1 MAISR
6 AQLAKELEPGLNA
19 LFGMEYDR
27 YENEHAEIFDTE
39 SSDRAFE
46 EEVLIVG
53 FGNASVKEE
62 GQGVEFDSASEGF
75 TARYTHE
82 TVALAFSLTEEAVE
96 DNLYDRLGARYTKAL
111 ARSMAHTKQVKA
123 ANVLNN
129 AFSSSFAGGD
139 GVSLINTAHPLA
151 NGGTLA
157 NRATTMADLNE
168 TSLENALISISTFV
182 DDRNMILAMR
192 GTKLIVPPQLQFV
205 ADRLLETPG
214 RVGTADND
222 INAIRNMGL
231 LPEGYAVN
239 HFLTDT
245 DAFFILTDCPDGFKH
260 FERTPITT
268 SMEGDFDT
276 GNVRYKARERYSFGF
291 SNPRCVFG
299 SQGSLIRFHVK
310 QCGVA

>member
-19 LFGMEYDR
+19 LFGMEYSR

-53 FGNASVKEE
+53 FGNARDKSE
-62 GQGVEFDSASEGF
+62 GQSVGYDSASEGF
-75 TARYTHE
+75 TSRYTHE
-82 TVALAFSLTEEAVE
+82 TVALAFALTEEAVE

-129 AFSSSFAGGD
+129 AFNSSFAGGD
-139 GVSLINTAHPLA
+139 GVELVSNAHPLA
-151 NGGTLA
+151 GGGTFS
-157 NRATTMADLNE
+157 NRPSAYSDLNE
-168 TSLENALISISTFV
+168 TSLEDALISISTFV
-182 DDRNMILAMR
+182 DDRNMILALQ
-192 GTKLIVPPQLQFV
+192 GVKLVVPPQLQFV
-205 ADRLLETPG
+205 ADRLLDTPG
-214 RVGTADND
+214 RTGTADND
-222 INAIRNMGL
+222 INSIRNMGM
-231 LPEGYAVN
+231 LPQGYAVN

-245 DAFFILTDCPDGFKH
+245 DAWFVKTDVPDGFKH
-260 FERTPITT
+260 FERSPVAT
-268 SMEGDFDT
+268 SMEGDFNT

-291 SNPRCVFG
+291 SNPRAVFA
-299 SQGSLIRFHVK
+299 SQG
-310 QCGVA
+310 A

>member
-19 LFGMEYDR
+19 LFGMESAR
-27 YENEHAEIFDTE
+27 YENEHAEIFETE
-39 SSDRAFE
+39 ASDRAFE

-53 FGNASVKEE
+53 FGNARDKSE
-62 GQGVEFDSASEGF
+62 GQGVAYDQASEGF

-82 TVALAFSLTEEAVE
+82 TVALAFALTEESVE

-129 AFSSSFAGGD
+129 AFSSSFTGGD
-139 GVSLINTAHPLA
+139 GKSLVATDHPLA
-151 NGGTLA
+151 GGGTIA
-157 NRATTMADLNE
+157 NRPSSFSDLNE

-182 DDRNMILAMR
+182 DDRNMILALQ

-214 RVGTADND
+214 RVETADND

-231 LPEGYAVN
+231 LPQGYAVN

-245 DAFFILTDCPDGFKH
+245 DAFFVLTDVPDGFKH
-260 FERTPITT
+260 FERSPIAT
-268 SMEGDFDT
+268 SMEGDFNT

-291 SNPRCVFG
+291 SNPRAVFA
-299 SQGSLIRFHVK
+299 SQG
-310 QCGVA
+310 A